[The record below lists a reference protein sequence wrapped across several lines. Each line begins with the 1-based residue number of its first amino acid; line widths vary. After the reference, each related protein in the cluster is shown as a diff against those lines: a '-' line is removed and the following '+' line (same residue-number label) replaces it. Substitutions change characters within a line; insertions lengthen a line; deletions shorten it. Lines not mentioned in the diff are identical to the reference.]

1 MATFTN
7 TTKNS
12 ASWSNLGV
20 SAYLGYILT
29 DDTSKI
35 LVGEDEDLY
44 LVWNT
49 PTIAT
54 NLTNKSASSFTNITK
69 S

>member
-1 MATFTN
+1 MATYTN

-12 ASWSNLGV
+12 ASWANLSLTAV
-20 SAYLGYILT
+20 LGYIAT
-29 DDTSKI
+29 DDTSRI
-35 LVGEDEDLY
+35 LVGENEDLY

-54 NLTNKSASSFTNITK
+54 NLTTKNPVSFTNISK